1 MLLKQLCDHILFN
14 PAVWIHAPA
23 KVILVHTFL
32 QCLHFIELENKIKSK
47 YSHTCDLLTWLRFDL
62 SLVTQTSG
70 VFLYP
75 GAADAVHIPGNR
87 VHRHSDHLQH
97 DSEGEH
103 RPAGHAHAQVLLL
116 GGEPPGPQWSPA
128 QRPR

>member
-14 PAVWIHAPA
+14 PAIWIHAPA
-23 KVILVHTFL
+23 KVILVHTFI

-47 YSHTCDLLTWLRFDL
+47 YSHTCGLLTWLAEIWL
-62 SLVTQTSG
+62 VSQSLVTQTG

-97 DSEGEH
+97 NSEGEH
-103 RPAGHAHAQVLLL
+103 RPADHAHAQVLLL
-116 GGEPPGPQWSPA
+116 GG
-128 QRPR
+128 